1 MFRLQVI
8 IVGGGISNQREY
20 LIEHLKQ

>member
-8 IVGGGISNQREY
+8 
-20 LIEHLKQ
+20 